1 MTRRAGG
8 GEIVRTRPIAA
19 SAPMIGRGADCDI
32 HIADLA
38 VGLHHARLAAG
49 GPGAVHIESIGSLP
63 FEIDRR
69 FVRAADVELADAPS
83 LTLGN
88 HLLTLTAGEA
98 PDEVIV
104 TVERKANA
112 RGAPSPEDER
122 AVFAPVPKVLDK
134 RRLAWSLALVI
145 LLACLAAPIAV
156 FHIGHGR
163 ATIHP
168 DRQWSSGP
176 LSKVH
181 GFLGNRCEACHQQA
195 FVAVRDGACLAC
207 HGAGGG
213 RAAMLRMAAEVRAEG
228 SSFAPRLIFDHA
240 AHARLRAA
248 TPLPLAIGPRIAAI
262 FERVFNHSSDRCA
275 SCHLE
280 HLAIDHRPPLVQSV
294 DRRPR
299 GAPLLAVVNRC
310 SDCHAQLRERLPST
324 ALLDVPDWGRHPD
337 FRPLL
342 TVSASGPI
350 LRRAP
355 LARRPLENP
364 GLFFDHRLHLAPGG
378 GVARMAQVLGPA
390 RGYGAPLTCAACHR
404 PDGVGRSFT
413 PVEMV
418 RDCSAC
424 HSLAFARR
432 GGVLRNLPHG
442 SVSRVVATL
451 ETFYPVPSAGFPA
464 GGRRIP
470 GLAEE
475 ILQWWRRA
483 SGVGAPSSQAA
494 RAIRVTFAQGGVCSY
509 CHTIGRPRDPASMA
523 YAIAP
528 VHLSVRYLPLGGF
541 DHGVPAHHLDSQN
554 RPSCGVCHG
563 ARQSDRA
570 ADVLLPRIEQCAAC
584 HGRTKAQTVS
594 AASSDCAECHSY
606 HAPGEPTS
614 RVSVRQWGPPT
625 RTAPVVPDAER
636 SVGISWTTAPSMPG

>member
-19 SAPMIGRGADCDI
+19 SAPTIGRGADCDI

-38 VGLHHARLAAG
+38 VGLHHARLAPG
-49 GPGAVHIESIGSLP
+49 GPGTVHVESIASLP
-63 FEIDRR
+63 FEVGRR
-69 FVRAADVELADAPS
+69 FVHAADVELAEAPRI
-83 LTLGN
+83 TLGN
-88 HLLTLTAGEA
+88 HVLTLTAGEA
-98 PDEVIV
+98 ADEIIV
-104 TVERKANA
+104 TVEGKAGA

-134 RRLAWSLALVI
+134 RRMAWSLALVI

-181 GFLGNRCEACHQQA
+181 AFLGSRCEVCHREA
-195 FVAVRDGACLAC
+195 FVAVRDDACLAC
-207 HGAGGG
+207 HGAGRGPSAILLT
-213 RAAMLRMAAEVRAEG
+213 AAQVRVEG
-228 SSFAPRLIFDHA
+228 SPFAPRLILDHA
-240 AHARLRAA
+240 AFARLRAA
-248 TPLPLAIGPRIAAI
+248 TPLPSAIGPRIAAI
-262 FERVFNHSSDRCA
+262 FERLFNHSHDRCA

-280 HLAIDHRPPLVQSV
+280 HLAVDHRPPLVQSV
-294 DRRPR
+294 DRQAR
-299 GAPLLAVVNRC
+299 ATPLLVVVNRC
-310 SDCHAQLRERLPST
+310 VDCHARLRERVSST

-337 FRPLL
+337 FHPLL
-342 TVSASGPI
+342 TVSAAGPVV
-350 LRRAP
+350 RRVA
-355 LARRPLENP
+355 LERRQLENP
-364 GLFFDHRLHLAPGG
+364 GLYFSHRLHLAPGG
-378 GVARMAQVLGPA
+378 GVARMAQMLGPS
-390 RGYGAPLTCAACHR
+390 RGYDAPLTCGACHR
-404 PDGVGRSFT
+404 PDGAGRSFA

-442 SVSRVVATL
+442 SVSRVVAIL
-451 ETFYPVPSAGFPA
+451 KAFYPVPPGGFAG

-475 ILQWWRRA
+475 ILEWWRRA
-483 SGVGAPSSQAA
+483 RGVGAASSQAA
-494 RAIRVTFAQGGVCSY
+494 RAIRLTFAPGGVCSY
-509 CHTIGRPRDPASMA
+509 CHTIGRPRDPASLA

-528 VHLSVRYLPLGGF
+528 VHLSLRYLPLGGF

-570 ADVLLPRIEQCAAC
+570 ADVLLPRIDQCAAC
-584 HGRTKAQTVS
+584 HGRTKAQTAS

-614 RVSVRQWGPPT
+614 RLSVRQWGPPT
-625 RTAPVVPDAER
+625 RAGPVGLDTDR
-636 SVGISWTTAPSMPG
+636 SVGISWTTAPSIPG